1 MKRLSLLAL
10 ALIFTGQLAFAQSS
24 IVQINPYVGYS
35 TASALNMYYGKIR
48 TTGNVNYGGNLSFGK
63 GMSGGGF
70 TRNAFVELQYNYL
83 KTDLEYRIYSG
94 AVQDQSL
101 GKISMHN
108 IMIGGV
114 KESGNEKV
122 VGYGGTYLGATIF
135 DPEESNYGGYA
146 LNNYTRFTLAF
157 ALGLKYAISPRVG
170 IRLHTQMYL
179 PFWGSDFYVGW
190 GTGGASAGVA
200 SSYIN
205 VYGTF
210 NGGLYFNL
218 GGGTGE

>member
-1 MKRLSLLAL
+1 MKHLSLVPLFA
-10 ALIFTGQLAFAQSS
+10 GQMAFSQSP

-70 TRNAFVELQYNYL
+70 TRNAFIELQYNYL
-83 KTDLEYRIYSG
+83 KTDLEFRFYDNS
-94 AVQDQSL
+94 VQDLSY

-108 IMIGGV
+108 IMLGGT

-122 VGYGGTYLGATIF
+122 VGYGGTFLGVTIF
-135 DPEESNYGGYA
+135 DPSESQYND
-146 LNNYTRFTLAF
+146 YTRFTLSF
-157 ALGLKYAISPRVG
+157 ALGLKYAMSPRVG
-170 IRLHTQMYL
+170 IRPHTQMYL
-179 PFWGSDFYVGW
+179 PFWGSDVYVGW
-190 GTGGASAGVA
+190 GGATVA
-200 SSYIN
+200 SSYVN

-218 GGGTGE
+218 GGGE

>member
-1 MKRLSLLAL
+1 MKRLSLLSL
-10 ALIFTGQLAFAQSS
+10 ALIFAGQMAFSQSS

-35 TASALNMYYGKIR
+35 TASALNMYYGKVR

-70 TRNAFVELQYNYL
+70 TRNAFIELQYNYL
-83 KTDLEYRIYSG
+83 KTDLEYRFYDVS
-94 AVQDQSL
+94 ATDVPA
-101 GKISMHN
+101 GKIAMHN

-122 VGYGGTYLGATIF
+122 VGFGGSYLGITIF
-135 DPEESNYGGYA
+135 DPERSD
-146 LNNYTRFTLAF
+146 LNSYTRFTLAF
-157 ALGLKYAISPRVG
+157 ALGLKYAMSPRVG

-179 PFWGSDFYVGW
+179 PFWGSDVYVGW
-190 GTGGASAGVA
+190 SPGGGTSAGVA
-200 SSYIN
+200 ASYIN
-205 VYGTF
+205 VYANF
-210 NGGLYFNL
+210 NAGLYFNL

>member
-1 MKRLSLLAL
+1 MKRLSLLSLVLLL
-10 ALIFTGQLAFAQSS
+10 AGQMAFSQTS

-35 TASALNMYYGKIR
+35 TASALNMYYGKVR

-83 KTDLEYRIYSG
+83 KTDLEYRFYDVG
-94 AVQDQSL
+94 AQNVPA
-101 GKISMHN
+101 GEISMHN
-108 IMIGGV
+108 IMIGGT

-122 VGYGGTYLGATIF
+122 VGYGGSYLGVTIF
-135 DPEESNYGGYA
+135 DPSRSEFNS
-146 LNNYTRFTLAF
+146 YTRFTLAF
-157 ALGLKYAISPRVG
+157 GLGLKYAISPRVG
-170 IRLHTQMYL
+170 LRLHTQMYL
-179 PFWGSDFYVGW
+179 PFWGSDFYIGW
-190 GTGGASAGVA
+190 SPGGGTSAGIA

-218 GGGTGE
+218 GGGE